1 MEIRQEVSDNPIEIY
16 QNMNVENI
24 APYRPA
30 NNVDWNVFEYNWCG
44 KCKRVWEP
52 CQIASDAMSGKQP
65 VQLICLDNKP
75 NCTAFELIID
85 SGMT

>member
-1 MEIRQEVSDNPIEIY
+1 MEIRQEVLDNAIEIY
-16 QNMNVENI
+16 ENMNVENI
-24 APYRPA
+24 APYVPV

-44 KCKRVWEP
+44 KCKRVWKP

-65 VQLICLDNKP
+65 VQLIYLDNKP

-85 SGMT
+85 SE